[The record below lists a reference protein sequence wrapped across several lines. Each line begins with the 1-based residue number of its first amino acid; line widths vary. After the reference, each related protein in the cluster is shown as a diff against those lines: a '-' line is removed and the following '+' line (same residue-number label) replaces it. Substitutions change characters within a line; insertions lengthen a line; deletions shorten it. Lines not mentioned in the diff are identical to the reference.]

1 MLALLARR
9 LVAAALTLLAA
20 SAVVFVVLEV
30 LPGDPALL
38 VLGTEARPDTL
49 AALRAQMGLD
59 RPAPVRYLDWLA
71 GLAQG
76 RSGVSYT
83 YGRSVA
89 DLVAERLPITVPLA
103 LMAMLMSTAAAI
115 PLGVYAAA
123 RRGRPGDWAVMAFG
137 QLGIAVPGFWAGIL
151 LVLVFSA
158 WLGWLPAGG
167 FPGWDDPLAALA
179 ALLLPA
185 VALALHEAAIL
196 ARVTRAAVLDTLG
209 EDYVRT
215 ARAKGLGEAAVLRRH
230 VLANALAPV
239 VTILGLQFAF
249 LWAAGTLVIENVFY
263 LPGLGRLLYQAITQ
277 RDVVVVRD
285 VVMMLVGL
293 VVLVNL
299 AVDILYGVIDPRP
312 RADGAGGAATGTAA
326 GVLGEGD

>member
-1 MLALLARR
+1 VLAFLARR
-9 LVAAALTLLAA
+9 LVAAALTLVAA
-20 SAVVFVVLEV
+20 SAVVFLVLEV

-38 VLGTEARPDTL
+38 ILGTEARPDTL
-49 AALRAQMGLD
+49 EALRRQMGLD
-59 RPAPVRYLDWLA
+59 RPAALRYFDWLGQIA
-71 GLAQG
+71 TG
-76 RSGVSYT
+76 RFGVSYT
-83 YGRSVA
+83 YGRGVGE
-89 DLVAERLPITVPLA
+89 LVAERLRITVPLA
-103 LMAMLMSTAAAI
+103 LLSMALSILVAL
-115 PLGVYAAA
+115 PLGLYAAA
-123 RRGRPGDWAVMAFG
+123 RRGRAGDWCVMAFG

-167 FPGWDDPLAALA
+167 FPGWDDPAAALA
-179 ALLLPA
+179 SLLLPA

-196 ARVTRAAVLDTLG
+196 ARVTRSAVLDTLG

-215 ARAKGLGEAAVLRRH
+215 ARAKGVGEAAILWRH
-230 VLANALAPV
+230 VLRNALSPV

-263 LPGLGRLLYQAITQ
+263 LPGLGRLLFQAITQ

-285 VVMMLVGL
+285 VVMLLVIL

-299 AVDILYGVIDPRP
+299 AVDLLYAAIDPRP
-312 RADGAGGAATGTAA
+312 RAEA
-326 GVLGEGD
+326 